1 MTPGECEAMLAI
13 AGKVYGRDVSDG
25 LVDAWAE
32 FMADLTAEE
41 GARAI
46 REHVTES
53 PHFPTVADVRRRVA
67 AYRIGTVDPG
77 AAWEEV
83 RRAIGAQ
90 GRYRNPTW
98 SHPAITAAVN
108 ALGWVE
114 ICNTMDDDLST
125 LRAQFERYYRA
136 AMENRAKA
144 ANSGALAAHY
154 ERQGGITAG
163 EALARLLAPKGGHD
177 GQ

>member
-1 MTPGECEAMLAI
+1 MTPGECDAMLAI

-32 FMADLTAEE
+32 FMGDVTADE

-46 REHVTES
+46 REHITES
-53 PHFPTVADVRRRVA
+53 PHFPTVADVRKRVA
-67 AYRIGTVDPG
+67 SMRIGRVDPG

-83 RRAIGAQ
+83 RRAIGRE
-90 GRYRNPTW
+90 GRNRTPEW
-98 SHPAITAAVN
+98 SHPAIAAAVN
-108 ALGWVE
+108 ALGWVD
-114 ICNTMDDDLST
+114 ICNTLDDDLST

-144 ANSGALAAHY
+144 ANVGALEAHQ
-154 ERQGGITAG
+154 ERRGQLSAG
-163 EALARLLAPKGGHD
+163 EAIAGLLKGVKP
-177 GQ
+177 